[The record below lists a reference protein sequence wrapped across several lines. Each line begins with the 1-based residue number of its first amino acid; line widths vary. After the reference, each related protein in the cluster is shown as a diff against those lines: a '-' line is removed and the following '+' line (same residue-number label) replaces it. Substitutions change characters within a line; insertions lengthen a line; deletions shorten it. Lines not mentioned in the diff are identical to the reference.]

1 MAQILDWERP
11 DGSVVGSGVGAM
23 KLIFKNFK
31 KYFKNIIFRS
41 SPLPFFLTAHRP
53 QERNTLCRVLQ

>member
-23 KLIFKNFK
+23 KLIFK
-31 KYFKNIIFRS
+31 KYFKNIFFRS